1 MNMESSFYC
10 MDKQPE
16 TINNVLRLNFLE
28 VIYFGKYLIK
38 IWLFEKEQ
46 GKRQTFQQSRLLYSF
61 MGKDL
66 RILPDL
72 ACSFL

>member
-1 MNMESSFYC
+1 MNMKSLFYC

-46 GKRQTFQQSRLLYSF
+46 GKRQTFQQS
-61 MGKDL
+61 
-66 RILPDL
+66 
-72 ACSFL
+72 

>member
-1 MNMESSFYC
+1 MNSLFYYL
-10 MDKQPE
+10 DKQPE
-16 TINNVLRLNFLE
+16 TINNILRLNFLE
-28 VIYFGKYLIK
+28 FTYFGKYLIK

-61 MGKDL
+61 TGKDL
-66 RILPDL
+66 GTLPDI